1 MEGYTMKSH
10 TTRRAVLAGAA
21 ALPALA
27 IIPATAIAAGGVDP
41 IFAAIERHRAVRAS
55 FWESNDMPEDVMDLR
70 CKEHHQALA
79 VLLSTR
85 PTTIAGC
92 IAILRHLDHHLAEYE
107 EKHANLFGNRSDP
120 VNSAAAAFLA
130 TIAEVLDA
138 AVQS

>member
-1 MEGYTMKSH
+1 MPKQHT
-10 TTRRAVLAGAA
+10 TTRRAILAGAA

-27 IIPATAIAAGGVDP
+27 VISAMAGNAGGIDP
-41 IFAAIERHRAVRAS
+41 IFEAIDHHRAIRAA
-55 FWESNDMPEDVMDLR
+55 FWESNDMPEDVLNLR
-70 CKEHHQALA
+70 GEEHHKALA

-92 IAILRHLDHHLAEYE
+92 IAILRHLDHHLAKYE

>member
-1 MEGYTMKSH
+1 MTSK
-10 TTRRAVLAGAA
+10 TTRRAILAGAA

-55 FWESNDMPEDVMDLR
+55 FWESNDMPEDVMNLR

-92 IAILRHLDHHLAEYE
+92 IAILRHFDHHLAEYE
-107 EKHANLFGNRSDP
+107 EEHANFFGNRSEP
-120 VNSAAAAFLA
+120 VNSAGAAFLA
-130 TIAEVLDA
+130 KIAAVLDA